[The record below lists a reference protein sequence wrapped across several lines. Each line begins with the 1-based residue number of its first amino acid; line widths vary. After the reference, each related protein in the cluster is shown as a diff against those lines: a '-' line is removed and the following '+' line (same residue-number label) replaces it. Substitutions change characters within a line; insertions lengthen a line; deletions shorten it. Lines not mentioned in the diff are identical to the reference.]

1 MATQFIYQP
10 HIHADGMVITPDL
23 PLDRLLI
30 WSGEAG
36 PFCAP
41 IKRIV
46 TDQGTQTAAP
56 AGVHAA
62 VALVAASEGTL
73 VAPAI
78 LVPAS
83 GAPAQA
89 NAGAEVAISRQA
101 FRLKEIA
108 APAVALD
115 GTSAQVVDPEAAIA
129 AAGGTGLM
137 LPYGTIVI
145 LATAE
150 SASAESRRYRSTLTN
165 GALSLSHV
173 LDLERLA

>member
-10 HIHADGMVITPDL
+10 HIHSDNMVITPDL

-30 WSGEAG
+30 WAGEAG
-36 PFCAP
+36 PFPAP
-41 IKRIV
+41 VKRIV
-46 TDQGTQTAAP
+46 TDQGTQTASP

-62 VALVAASEGTL
+62 LALVAASEGTL

-78 LVPAS
+78 LVAAS
-83 GAPAQA
+83 GGPAQA

-101 FRLKEIA
+101 FRLKEMA
-108 APAVALD
+108 APALALD
-115 GTSAQVVDPEAAIA
+115 GASAQVVDLEAAVA

-137 LPYGTIVI
+137 LPSGTIVI
-145 LATAE
+145 LAAAE
-150 SASAESRRYRSTLTN
+150 GVSPESRRYRSTLRD
-165 GALSLSHV
+165 GARSLSHA